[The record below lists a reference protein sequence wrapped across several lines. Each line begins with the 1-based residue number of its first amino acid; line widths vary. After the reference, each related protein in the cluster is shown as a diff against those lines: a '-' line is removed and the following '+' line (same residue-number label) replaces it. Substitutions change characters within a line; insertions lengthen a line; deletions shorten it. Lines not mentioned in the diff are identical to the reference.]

1 MSGISPSAKVN
12 AAIDPKSATSP
23 GLSVNALI
31 GVFATRSPF
40 RPNPI
45 GLSSVK
51 LDGIE
56 MTDKGPV
63 LHVSGIDLRDKTPIY
78 DIKPYLPYADCH
90 QDAKEGFAGAVK
102 EYCLEVNFPEELLK
116 KIPKEKREA
125 LIQVL
130 KQDPRPSYH
139 ADPER
144 KYGVA
149 FAGFDVHF
157 TVKENVL
164 EVFEIVE

>member
-1 MSGISPSAKVN
+1 M
-12 AAIDPKSATSP
+12 
-23 GLSVNALI
+23 
-31 GVFATRSPF
+31 
-40 RPNPI
+40 
-45 GLSSVK
+45 
-51 LDGIE
+51 
-56 MTDKGPV
+56 
-63 LHVSGIDLRDKTPIY
+63 
-78 DIKPYLPYADCH
+78 
-90 QDAKEGFAGAVK
+90 
-102 EYCLEVNFPEELLK
+102 NFPEELLK
-116 KIPKEKREA
+116 KIPKEKRKA